1 MTGRTSITERYGV
14 QRLVRDVERLYDELL
29 AQRPAR
35 RVAA

>member
-1 MTGRTSITERYGV
+1 V

-29 AQRPAR
+29 AQRPGR